1 MNFRAKKYLV
11 GYFQDGELVE
21 AEPVKNEM
29 MERRK
34 QNNFRKERKEAKK
47 VHAAYVTKGKAE
59 NYDIEKVLKDLEIG
73 SNSTSSS
80 KKSKKTK
87 SKKKQ
92 SANQDVTQAVKCVKQ
107 AVNQAAKTES
117 PAPDRPDCSICFC
130 PREQTF
136 MVEPCGHATFCEG
149 CTQRISTETKRCPM
163 CQTTITG
170 TKKIF
175 Q

>member
-1 MNFRAKKYLV
+1 
-11 GYFQDGELVE
+11 
-21 AEPVKNEM
+21 M

-92 SANQDVTQAVKCVKQ
+92 SANQAVTQTVNQVVI
-107 AVNQAAKTES
+107 VNQAAKTES
-117 PAPDRPDCSICFC
+117 PDRPDCSLCFC

-163 CQTTITG
+163 CQTSISG
-170 TKKIF
+170 TKRIF

>member
-1 MNFRAKKYLV
+1 
-11 GYFQDGELVE
+11 
-21 AEPVKNEM
+21 

-87 SKKKQ
+87 STKSKKKQ
-92 SANQDVTQAVKCVKQ
+92 SAKQDVTQAVKCVKQ

-149 CTQRISTETKRCPM
+149 CT
-163 CQTTITG
+163 
-170 TKKIF
+170 
-175 Q
+175 